1 MMLPVKNQ
9 FTRGSAWGGK
19 TSQNKNIVSI
29 SFLLYFF
36 LSSSMEEKEE
46 EKKTYQRSKENFK
59 VLESALSIYFNLL
72 RVQGILNS
80 NRVLNANLTS
90 ILSGMILSNHLK
102 SDKFTLCSFFVNC
115 FACQ

>member
-1 MMLPVKNQ
+1 
-9 FTRGSAWGGK
+9 
-19 TSQNKNIVSI
+19 
-29 SFLLYFF
+29 
-36 LSSSMEEKEE
+36 MEEKEE

-59 VLESALSIYFNLL
+59 VLRSALSIYFNLL